1 MIFEKH
7 LINKIVMVTAIT
19 EGVKISVETVY
30 QDEYSNPA
38 NDHYVFAYRINI
50 ENLTDYSIHLKR
62 RQWFIFDSS
71 GVQREVEG
79 EGVIGLQPVI
89 EPGESHSYV
98 SGCNLTTDMGTM
110 NGSYLMSRLFDDT
123 EFTVDIPKFSLIA
136 SYRLN

>member
-1 MIFEKH
+1 
-7 LINKIVMVTAIT
+7 MVTAIT
-19 EGVKISVETVY
+19 DGVKISVETVY

-50 ENLTDYSIHLKR
+50 ENLSDYAIQLKR

-98 SGCNLTTDMGTM
+98 SGCNLTTDMGAM

>member
-7 LINKIVMVTAIT
+7 FKKKIVMVTATT

-38 NDHYVFAYRINI
+38 NSHYVFAYRINI
-50 ENLTDYSIHLKR
+50 ENLSDYSIQLKR

-110 NGSYLMSRLFDDT
+110 TGSYLMSRLVDNT